1 MTLSTEGSHQEG
13 FLPGG
18 GRWGCDSGTASDCW
32 GEVRLRSPQVT
43 RASGGWL
50 EVMISTSRKL
60 LLKGG
65 EQGESAGAWELQ
77 GWGAVGSM
85 SSLAWIPQSPA
96 LGESMDPAPLIYR
109 GDTEAQRG
117 GTCRV
122 VRSGDHQETP
132 VVSPGL

>member
-1 MTLSTEGSHQEG
+1 MALSAEGSPQEG
-13 FLPGG
+13 FFPGG

-50 EVMISTSRKL
+50 EVISISRKL

-65 EQGESAGAWELQ
+65 EQGKGAGAWELR

-85 SSLAWIPQSPA
+85 SSLAWTPQSPA
-96 LGESMDPAPLIYR
+96 LEDSMDPAPLIYT

-122 VRSGDHQETP
+122 VRSGDDQETP